1 MSESHG
7 LAMERVVDGDGDG
20 ATNLTLTDDIKS
32 DTVKLYQNSI
42 QFN

>member
-7 LAMERVVDGDGDG
+7 LEMERVVDGDG